1 MNATEELLQDH
12 VFIRRL
18 QAIIEK
24 CYTRL
29 YEGKDM
35 PIGDLIKILNIIEQF
50 VDQFHHSKEENS
62 YFPKAENR
70 DYYYSEEIRKFVI
83 EHEFGRRIAKRVRIH
98 LEEFLQGNDTR
109 EPLARY
115 LKTYSVFILDHT
127 TKEDNFFIKL
137 KEKQSLSEDEE
148 RVLKEQF
155 DCLRLKCMHKVEGR
169 SGSSTSNLI
178 QTLEQLESAD
188 WVS

>member
-1 MNATEELLQDH
+1 MSATEELLLDH

-18 QAIIEK
+18 QVIIEK

-35 PIGDLIKILNIIEQF
+35 PARDLIKILSVIDQF
-50 VDQFHHSKEENS
+50 VDQFHHGKEENS

-70 DYYYSEEIRKFVI
+70 DYSYSDEIRKFVI
-83 EHEFGRRIAKRVRIH
+83 EHEFARRIAKRISVH
-98 LEEFLQGNDTR
+98 LEEFLQNNDTR

-127 TKEDNFFIKL
+127 TKEDSFFTRL
-137 KEKQSLSEDEE
+137 KERQALSEEEE
-148 RVLKEQF
+148 RILKEQF
-155 DCLRLKCMHKVEGR
+155 NYLKLECLRKVGR
-169 SGSSTSNLI
+169 SSNNLI
-178 QTLEQLESAD
+178 QTLEDLESAE
-188 WVS
+188 WVH